1 MRRKIPSLQALA
13 SFDAAAR
20 HQSYTRAA
28 QELALTQ
35 SAISRQIGAL
45 EEFLGVAL
53 FRRARHGV
61 VLTEAGSQY
70 ARQITPRLQ
79 ALERDTLEAMA
90 GHSTGGSGGP
100 LTLAAVPTL
109 AARWLIPRLPD
120 FAAQHPDVVVHIE
133 TRTRPFMFAEA
144 QADAALY
151 AGTPAQMAQ
160 WAGINSLALMPETVV
175 PVCAPKLLG
184 GQASLDAI
192 QLAALPLL
200 QQSTR
205 NEAWRLWF
213 AAAGL
218 EDVSTSPTALA
229 GPRYEQFSM
238 TAAAAACGMGV
249 ALVPSLLIEAELARG
264 ELVVANTLPVPGE
277 RYYYWVTPQGA
288 TERPA
293 VTAFANWLQRTADG
307 ATLKRLTGL
316 PT

>member
-28 QELALTQ
+28 QELSLTQ
-35 SAISRQIGAL
+35 SAVSRQIGSL

-90 GHSTGGSGGP
+90 GHSAGAAGGP
-100 LTLAAVPTL
+100 VTLAAVPTL

-120 FAAQHPDVVVHIE
+120 FAAQYPDVVVHIE
-133 TRTRPFMFAEA
+133 THTRPFMFADS
-144 QADAALY
+144 QVDAALY
-151 AGTPAQMAQ
+151 ASTPAQIAQ
-160 WAGINSLALMPETVV
+160 WAGTTAVQLMPEKVV
-175 PVCAPKLLG
+175 PVCAPALLA
-184 GQASLDAI
+184 GQTHLDAASIASL
-192 QLAALPLL
+192 QLL

-205 NEAWRLWF
+205 PEAWRQWF

-218 EDVSTSPTALA
+218 EDASASPTALA

-238 TAAAAACGMGV
+238 TATAAACGMGV

-264 ELVVANTLPVPGE
+264 ELVIANPLPVPGE
-277 RYYYWVTPQGA
+277 RYYYWVVPQGA
-288 TERPA
+288 A
-293 VTAFANWLQRTADG
+293 VRAPVAAFSRWLHRAAQPDP
-307 ATLKRLTGL
+307 L
-316 PT
+316 

>member
-1 MRRKIPSLQALA
+1 MYIQHTMRRKIPSLQALA

-28 QELALTQ
+28 QELSLTQ
-35 SAISRQIGAL
+35 SAVSRQIGAL

-90 GHSTGGSGGP
+90 GHGTGAAGGP
-100 LTLAAVPTL
+100 ITLAAVPTL

-133 TRTRPFMFAEA
+133 TRTRPFMFADS
-144 QADAALY
+144 QVDAALY

-160 WAGINSLALMPETVV
+160 WAGTTVVQLMPETVV
-175 PVCAPKLLG
+175 PVCAPALLA
-184 GQASLDAI
+184 GQAQLDAAGI
-192 QLAALPLL
+192 ATLPLL

-205 NEAWRLWF
+205 PEAWRQWF
-213 AAAGL
+213 AATGL
-218 EDVSTSPTALA
+218 EDVSASPAALA

-264 ELVVANTLPVPGE
+264 ELVIANPLPVPGE
-277 RYYYWVTPQGA
+277 RYYYWVQPLGA
-288 TERPA
+288 LARAPVLALSHWLHSTAQPA
-293 VTAFANWLQRTADG
+293 
-307 ATLKRLTGL
+307 L
-316 PT
+316 P